1 MTHLY
6 LAPFTLHLILH
17 SNFKRLSSK
26 NLGFRNDWQNV
37 FFISFAV
44 NKNKEMEKAVVII
57 PTYNEKENIR
67 AIIEAVM
74 NLDKGY
80 HVLVVEDNSPDGTAL
95 IVKEMMKTY
104 TDSLHILE
112 RPGKQGLGT
121 AYIAGFKW
129 AIENK
134 YEYIFEMDADFS
146 HNPEDLVRLHQA
158 IIDGADL
165 AIGSRY
171 ITGVNVVNWPM
182 GRVLMSYYAS
192 AYVRFITGM
201 KVRDTTAGFKCY
213 RRKVLETIDFDR
225 IRFKGYAFQIE
236 MKFTAWKHGFKIVEV
251 PIIFTDRTQ
260 GTSKMSGGIFSEAVM
275 GVIKLKVG
283 SWFRKYEKPE

>member
-1 MTHLY
+1 
-6 LAPFTLHLILH
+6 
-17 SNFKRLSSK
+17 
-26 NLGFRNDWQNV
+26 
-37 FFISFAV
+37 
-44 NKNKEMEKAVVII
+44 MEKAVVII

-80 HVLVVEDNSPDGTAL
+80 HVLVVEDNSPDGTAQ